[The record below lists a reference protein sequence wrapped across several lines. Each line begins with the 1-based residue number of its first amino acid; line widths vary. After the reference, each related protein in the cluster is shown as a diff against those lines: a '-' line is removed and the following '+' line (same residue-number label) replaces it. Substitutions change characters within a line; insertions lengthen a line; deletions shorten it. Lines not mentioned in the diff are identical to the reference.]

1 MNNCKVLFN
10 FIPYFE
16 DPTVISLGYR
26 QQDDEITS
34 FVDEVYQCGILNKD
48 YFNVLQEV
56 APGADYEC
64 LIPDADLETL
74 RVLLSFYICQKNF
87 ASTLWET
94 PIKGKIFL
102 QLLYRLRTI
111 LGE

>member
-1 MNNCKVLFN
+1 MNNCKVLFK

-16 DPTVISLGYR
+16 DSTVISLGYR

-48 YFNVLQEV
+48 YLKILQEV
-56 APGADYEC
+56 DPTGEYEKLIFEADY
-64 LIPDADLETL
+64 ETL
-74 RVLLSFYICQKNF
+74 RVLISFYVCQRNF

-94 PIKGKIFL
+94 PIKDKTFL
-102 QLLYRLRTI
+102 RILYRLRTV